1 MTDAT
6 RIADD
11 LMADSFATPAAI
23 LVAFDDDP
31 QLVTLKADVAHVA
44 TLRRVG
50 CVVDGEVT
58 RLGEEV
64 ADVLRKVHGVK
75 AWNWEGA

>member
-1 MTDAT
+1 
-6 RIADD
+6 
-11 LMADSFATPAAI
+11 MADCFATPAAI
-23 LVAFDDDP
+23 LVAFGDDP
-31 QLVTLKADVAHVA
+31 QLVTLKGDVAHVA

-50 CVVDGEVT
+50 CLVDDEVT

-64 ADVLRKVHGVK
+64 ADVLRKVHGVR